1 MILRTIL
8 LSLFLLTSSNILA
21 KTYVFVSFSMGDEA
35 LKSYYLEAQ
44 KEEASLVMQGLRN
57 NSFLETKAKATELG
71 IDFDINPNLFKKYK
85 ITAVPTI
92 IVDDDNGQIKKLT
105 GHISLRDVLEIM
117 NRGD

>member
-21 KTYVFVSFSMGDEA
+21 KTYVFVSFSMGNEA

-44 KEEASLVMQGLRN
+44 KEGASLVMQGLRN

-71 IDFDINPNLFKKYK
+71 INFDINPNLFEKYQ
-85 ITAVPTI
+85 ITVIPTI
-92 IVDDDNGQIKKLT
+92 IMDDDKGEIKKLT
-105 GHISLRDVLEIM
+105 GHISLHDALEIM
-117 NRGD
+117 NRGN